1 MTLRDKTYTK
11 SQIKA
16 LNYAFDKGGALYAP
30 HVLMGGAFR
39 RCCER
44 MVDQGLLG
52 DEPPFGITMR
62 GLRILR
68 DIRTAKWAGHS
79 AMAYLD
85 DLKKVEAA
93 LAEFPTLVARTGR
106 TAA

>member
-1 MTLRDKTYTK
+1 MTTYTK

-16 LNYAFDKGGALYAP
+16 LNYAFDKAGALYAP

-44 MVDQGLLG
+44 LVEQGLLG
-52 DEPPFGITMR
+52 DEPPFAITMR
-62 GLRILR
+62 GLLALR
-68 DIRTAKWAGHS
+68 DIRAAKWADHG

-85 DLKKVEAA
+85 DLKKVESA
-93 LAEFPTLVARTGR
+93 LAEFPDLAAYAKR